1 MIIKDVSNY
10 MAISTDNKVKRKG
23 AAFKTY
29 KELELHEN
37 HSALI
42 VNEAIS
48 AYFIHNTDPVQF
60 MMQDLEQNGLQN
72 FFMRAKVQ
80 KGHRLVARDI
90 EDTTLQKLV
99 RYVVTNTGVSLIK
112 IMPPL
117 PKNPTKWRET
127 EIESGWKTTVCNNL
141 SQINTAEII
150 ENLNL
155 EYYLIQIK
163 KIING
168 VEKSNTAA
176 SNTEDTPS

>member
-23 AAFKTY
+23 AAFKTH

-42 VNEAIS
+42 INEAIS
-48 AYFIHNTDPVQF
+48 AYFISNIPPEQYIL
-60 MMQDLEQNGLQN
+60 QDIEENGLTH

-80 KGHRLVARDI
+80 KGHELVARTDI
-90 EDTTLQKLV
+90 DTALQRLV

-117 PKNPTKWRET
+117 AKKPDKWRET

-141 SQINTAEII
+141 SQISTTEII

-168 VEKSNTAA
+168 I
-176 SNTEDTPS
+176 